1 MARSG
6 KFYITGPRNS
16 LIPMRPRKKSP
27 IREGR
32 EGKKFDYD
40 PLQKDRPKNN
50 MKMPGTCDKTISK
63 IIRRKSSSQ
72 IFPHFNKGE
81 HCVTSHVALSCY
93 RTFCTSDL
101 STVYFSGATLEKK
114 DILSYKVKEAHSSI
128 YGGHVNS
135 QMLAKKILRQ
145 GYYWPTMERDC

>member
-1 MARSG
+1 M
-6 KFYITGPRNS
+6 
-16 LIPMRPRKKSP
+16 
-27 IREGR
+27 
-32 EGKKFDYD
+32 
-40 PLQKDRPKNN
+40 
-50 MKMPGTCDKTISK
+50 
-63 IIRRKSSSQ
+63 
-72 IFPHFNKGE
+72 
-81 HCVTSHVALSCY
+81 TSHVALSCY